1 MSDVRTAKKRYAMVG
16 LGGRSSFY
24 FTAIAQ
30 DYKKTSEI
38 VAFCDTNQT
47 RMNYANSRI
56 EALGHVRV
64 PTYLATDFDKMIT
77 SHKPDEVIITAGPD
91 RLHNIYIVRA
101 MELGCNVITEKP
113 SKLTKRRKC
122 DITQSHMSDSQQ

>member
-1 MSDVRTAKKRYAMVG
+1 MSEIRVAKKRYAVVG

-38 VAFCDTNQT
+38 AAFCDTNQT
-47 RMNYANSRI
+47 RMDYANGRLES
-56 EALGHVRV
+56 LGHGRV
-64 PTYLATDFDKMIT
+64 PTYLSTDFDKMIT
-77 SHKPDEVIITAGPD
+77 SHSPDEVIITTGPD
-91 RLHNIYIVRA
+91 RTHNIYIVRA

-113 SKLTKRRKC
+113 SRSEGGGRR
-122 DITQSHMSDSQQ
+122 

>member
-1 MSDVRTAKKRYAMVG
+1 MSDGRVAKKRYAMVG

-30 DYKKTSEI
+30 DYNETSEI

-47 RMNYANSRI
+47 RMDYANGRLES
-56 EALGHVRV
+56 LGHGRV

-77 SHKPDEVIITAGPD
+77 SHAPDEVIITTGPD
-91 RLHNIYIVRA
+91 RTHNIYIVRA

-113 SKLTKRRKC
+113 SKLE
-122 DITQSHMSDSQQ
+122 